1 MFKRVALIAV
11 VGLGLASCQDGNG
24 YNRSAR
30 ANAPLPAATLAL
42 MSEKGMTKSSP
53 ILIRAYKKE
62 AELEVWKKDNT
73 GRYALLKTYPICRW
87 SGQLGPKVREGDR
100 QAPEGFYNITPAQMN
115 PNSQFF
121 LSFDTG
127 FPNAYDRA
135 NGRTGSFLM
144 VHGACSSRGCYSM
157 TDEQIAEIYALG
169 REAFGGGQRSFQFQ
183 AYPFRMTP
191 ENMAKHRKDPNIAF
205 WQMLKRGSDNFEVT
219 REEPKVGVCGRQY
232 VFNAVSASGIR
243 LDPVAA
249 CPTLREDEAV
259 ASAVKAKQHRDDA
272 KVAELVRSGTSAVRL
287 VYQDGGQHKS
297 FSSAS
302 NGFGGSDGGVMMF
315 AARSSARP
323 LENVSRPEALMN
335 GPEEIVL
342 EEGVAPK
349 AAQPVTAVASIAPTA
364 KPAVA
369 DVVST
374 SSTVRDEATTPAPV
388 LAAVG
393 AGESVA
399 PKKSLFQRVMSWADA
414 PTKPA
419 APAAEAISQ
428 TVPAAAPL
436 PPQRQQSSNS
446 GKTTSTDKRAE
457 LPAKDANEASS
468 RSVWPLSLF

>member
-1 MFKRVALIAV
+1 MFKRVALIAI
-11 VGLGLASCQDGNG
+11 VGLGLASCQDGGG
-24 YNRSAR
+24 YSRSAR

-42 MSEKGMTKSSP
+42 MSEKGMNKSSP

-62 AELEVWKKDNT
+62 AELEVWKKDGS

-115 PNSQFF
+115 PNSNYF

-135 NGRTGSFLM
+135 NGRSGSYLM

-169 REAFGGGQRSFQFQ
+169 REAFSGGQRSFQFQ

-243 LDPVAA
+243 LDPMAA

-259 ASAVKAKQHRDDA
+259 AAAVKSKQHQDDV
-272 KVAELVRSGTSAVRL
+272 KVAELVRSGTAAVRL

-302 NGFGGSDGGVMMF
+302 NGFGASDGGVMMF
-315 AARSSARP
+315 AARSSAKP
-323 LENVSRPEALMN
+323 LDNVSRPEALLN

-342 EEGVAPK
+342 EDGAPK
-349 AAQPVTAVASIAPTA
+349 AAQPVIAVASAAPV
-364 KPAVA
+364 KPAATEVA
-369 DVVST
+369 ST
-374 SSTVRDEATTPAPV
+374 SSAMPRDEPATPAPV
-388 LAAVG
+388 LASFG
-393 AGESVA
+393 AGDGAA
-399 PKKSLFQRVMSWADA
+399 PKKSFFQRVMSWTDVAK
-414 PTKPA
+414 KPA
-419 APAAEAISQ
+419 APAAEAIEQ
-428 TVPAAAPL
+428 TVPTAAPL
-436 PPQRQQSSNS
+436 PPPRQQSSS
-446 GKTTSTDKRAE
+446 SKTTSTDKRAE
-457 LPAKDANEASS
+457 LPARNATEASS